1 MRCKKCGEWIDS
13 FGRCARSGPP
23 TTRRASWR
31 LRALSVVLALL
42 TGAVMALAEW
52 VGPREVNP
60 W

>member
-1 MRCKKCGEWIDS
+1 MVIFKLIGRPGAEN
-13 FGRCARSGPP
+13 FGMAM
-23 TTRRASWR
+23 A
-31 LRALSVVLALL
+31 ASVVLALL